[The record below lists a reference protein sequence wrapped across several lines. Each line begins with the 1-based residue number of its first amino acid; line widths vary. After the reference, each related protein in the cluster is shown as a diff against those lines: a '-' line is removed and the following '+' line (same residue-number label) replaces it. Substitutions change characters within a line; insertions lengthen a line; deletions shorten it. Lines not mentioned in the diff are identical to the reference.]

1 MRYEKVA
8 VVVTVRFESF
18 RELFQFLN
26 NKKGQVYVD
35 GENETDDV
43 VSASFPMDDGTRLY
57 YIDSFD
63 EYESNEVVMARGILP
78 DLSNVD
84 EESLGEMFDLEA
96 FRGEI
101 TTDGSRV

>member
-43 VSASFPMDDGTRLY
+43 VSASFPMDDGTRL
-57 YIDSFD
+57 
-63 EYESNEVVMARGILP
+63 
-78 DLSNVD
+78 
-84 EESLGEMFDLEA
+84 
-96 FRGEI
+96 
-101 TTDGSRV
+101 

>member
-1 MRYEKVA
+1 
-8 VVVTVRFESF
+8 
-18 RELFQFLN
+18 
-26 NKKGQVYVD
+26 
-35 GENETDDV
+35 
-43 VSASFPMDDGTRLY
+43 
-57 YIDSFD
+57 
-63 EYESNEVVMARGILP
+63 MARGILP